1 MIKTVIFDFDH
12 VLIHG
17 MSQDRK
23 YLKRLEKTSKADL
36 KKLKTAIKQSE
47 LGKISYHDLCQ
58 VTKKAAFPEK
68 TVSEIEQFF
77 IRTKIL
83 PPWNIAKKLSK
94 KYQIIIF
101 SNHHTGVPE
110 KIGRYLKTNFHQFPF
125 LNSAYIGLCK
135 PNVSYYRHLLKTF
148 DINPKEA
155 IFIDDR
161 KVNLETAKK
170 LKIKTF
176 HYRQNSR
183 TLLKYLRKNGVQT

>member
-36 KKLKTAIKQSE
+36 KKLKTAVKQSE
-47 LGKISYHDLCQ
+47 LGKISYHNLCQ
-58 VTKKAAFPEK
+58 ITKKVAFPEK

-77 IRTKIL
+77 IRTKTL

-101 SNHHTGVPE
+101 SNHHVGVPE

-125 LNSAYIGLCK
+125 LNSAYIGLRK
-135 PNVSYYRHLLKTF
+135 PNVPYYRHLLKTF

-161 KVNLETAKK
+161 KVNLEPAKK

-176 HYRQNSR
+176 HYRQYSR
-183 TLLKYLRKNGVQT
+183 TLLRYLRKNGVQT